1 MNRHATRR
9 IFLAIV
15 ALAMIASLFL
25 PAVKLYVHSQLGGE
39 TAALFQE
46 HTSAWQMA
54 FAPHSGL
61 PADAIR
67 ALGLVTYSA
76 VYQVIAAVLLV
87 LSAGAIALGR
97 RKQTIAGLILAAL
110 SVPFSGAFVLQLT
123 NLSSSLLFRLLIT
136 PQIAIYLPL
145 AGAVVLMLTAVVS
158 LHGSKAE
165 REAEGYKKAPSLL
178 SEKQWRLLCAVLAL
192 LSALVML
199 LPVYSISVPETV
211 TGSPA
216 DAAALN
222 RNVSMLEAGL
232 GRDSMLSALDEAT
245 RLYTTLKD
253 QGGISPE
260 QVQAVLLMLQQ
271 SNPDLDLGDL
281 DLEEL
286 TEAIAFEGISE
297 EDLQRLEDEIVER
310 TGMTVEELRASIQQ
324 QRDEIAAMDGESPLT
339 EEQFEQLKQAYAA
352 NKEQVDQVTATISEQ
367 IQDLRAQLDEAEGQ
381 MNAAREQMAQME
393 PMMEQGKSAIEQ
405 ARAALDMAGSQMA
418 MGEQGLAEGRR
429 QLEEQQ
435 KELKEKEEQ
444 LRREKEQLDRE
455 AQTLADQSAE
465 VSDRKETER
474 RETSVRLMLLEREE
488 IQSRVEGGME
498 LLDACDDYAAQM
510 LSETEKNF
518 SDRLVISLL
527 MILGGIAGF
536 VGLPAAFEKTNS
548 RFWLIAPV
556 LLCLGCGAAAEVLC
570 RLQGRGD
577 SYSAL
582 GAAIFALIQLV
593 LVIPKKKK
601 A

>member
-1 MNRHATRR
+1 MKHPALARIFSLVLVVLCLTMLLAGLGSVNKAMRERTKSLAAYDRLTDRIDEYRGLQQALAGGAPYDEANATLEQDLAQHESDAAQHRMDLAVYTATRSGLQTGEEALNQAESA
-9 IFLAIV
+9 FQEGKAQYLAGLKLFEEQEKAFWEGYEQFQQGKKQLEEGAKTL
-15 ALAMIASLFL
+15 ALARQTVNALQG
-25 PAVKLYVHSQLGGE
+25 QLE
-39 TAALFQE
+39 Q
-46 HTSAWQMA
+46 S
-54 FAPHSGL
+54 
-61 PADAIR
+61 R
-67 ALGLVTYSA
+67 N
-76 VYQVIAAVLLV
+76 
-87 LSAGAIALGR
+87 
-97 RKQTIAGLILAAL
+97 LAAIL
-110 SVPFSGAFVLQLT
+110 ESDDEEARLQLT
-123 NLSSSLLFRLLIT
+123 
-136 PQIAIYLPL
+136 
-145 AGAVVLMLTAVVS
+145 V
-158 LHGSKAE
+158 
-165 REAEGYKKAPSLL
+165 
-178 SEKQWRLLCAVLAL
+178 
-192 LSALVML
+192 
-199 LPVYSISVPETV
+199 
-211 TGSPA
+211 
-216 DAAALN
+216 AAY
-222 RNVSMLEAGL
+222 
-232 GRDSMLSALDEAT
+232 DSMLSALDEAT

-271 SNPDLDLGDL
+271 SNPDLDLGNL
-281 DLEEL
+281 NLEEL
-286 TEAIAFEGISE
+286 TEAISFEGISE
-297 EDLQRLEDEIVER
+297 EDLQRLEDEIVQR

-324 QRDEIAAMDGESPLT
+324 QRDEVAAMDAESPLT

-352 NKEQVDQVTATISEQ
+352 NKEQLDQVTAAISQQ
-367 IQDLRAQLDEAEGQ
+367 IQDLSAQLDEAEAQ

-393 PMMEQGKSAIEQ
+393 PIMEQGKSAIEQ

-418 MGEQGLAEGRR
+418 MGEQGIADGRR

-488 IQSRVEGGME
+488 IHSRVDGGME

-510 LSETEKNF
+510 LAETEKNF

-527 MILGGIAGF
+527 MIVGGIAGF

-556 LLCLGCGAAAEVLC
+556 LLCLGCGASAEILC

>member
-1 MNRHATRR
+1 MKHPALAR
-9 IFLAIV
+9 IF
-15 ALAMIASLFL
+15 S
-25 PAVKLYVHSQLGGE
+25 
-39 TAALFQE
+39 
-46 HTSAWQMA
+46 
-54 FAPHSGL
+54 
-61 PADAIR
+61 
-67 ALGLVTYSA
+67 
-76 VYQVIAAVLLV
+76 LV
-87 LSAGAIALGR
+87 L
-97 RKQTIAGLILAAL
+97 
-110 SVPFSGAFVLQLT
+110 
-123 NLSSSLLFRLLIT
+123 
-136 PQIAIYLPL
+136 
-145 AGAVVLMLTAVVS
+145 VVLCLT
-158 LHGSKAE
+158 
-165 REAEGYKKAPSLL
+165 
-178 SEKQWRLLCAVLAL
+178 
-192 LSALVML
+192 ML
-199 LPVYSISVPETV
+199 L
-211 TGSPA
+211 
-216 DAAALN
+216 
-222 RNVSMLEAGL
+222 AGL
-232 GRDSMLSALDEAT
+232 GSVNKAMRERTKSLAAYDRLTDRIEEYRALRQALADGKSYDEANAALEQDLEQHESDAAQHRMDLAVYTATRSGLQTGEDALNQAESAFQEGKAQYLAGLKLFEEQEKAFWEGYEQFQQGKKQLEEGAKTLALARQTVNALQSQLEQSKNLTSILESDDEQARQQLTVAAYDSMLSALDEAT

-510 LSETEKNF
+510 LSETEKNY

>member
-1 MNRHATRR
+1 MKHPALAR
-9 IFLAIV
+9 IF
-15 ALAMIASLFL
+15 S
-25 PAVKLYVHSQLGGE
+25 
-39 TAALFQE
+39 
-46 HTSAWQMA
+46 
-54 FAPHSGL
+54 
-61 PADAIR
+61 
-67 ALGLVTYSA
+67 
-76 VYQVIAAVLLV
+76 LV
-87 LSAGAIALGR
+87 L
-97 RKQTIAGLILAAL
+97 
-110 SVPFSGAFVLQLT
+110 
-123 NLSSSLLFRLLIT
+123 
-136 PQIAIYLPL
+136 
-145 AGAVVLMLTAVVS
+145 VVLCLT
-158 LHGSKAE
+158 
-165 REAEGYKKAPSLL
+165 
-178 SEKQWRLLCAVLAL
+178 
-192 LSALVML
+192 ML
-199 LPVYSISVPETV
+199 L
-211 TGSPA
+211 
-216 DAAALN
+216 
-222 RNVSMLEAGL
+222 AGL
-232 GRDSMLSALDEAT
+232 GSVNKAMRERTKSLAAYDRLTDRIEEYRALRQALADGKSYDEANAALEQDLEQHESDAAQHRMDLAVYTATRSGLQTGEDALNQAESAFQEGKAQYLAGLKLLEEQEKAFWEGYEQFQQGKKQLEEGAKTLALARQTVNALQSQLEQSKNLASILESDDEQARQQLTVAAYDSMLSALDEAT

-271 SNPDLDLGDL
+271 SHPDLDLGDL

-352 NKEQVDQVTATISEQ
+352 N
-367 IQDLRAQLDEAEGQ
+367 
-381 MNAAREQMAQME
+381 
-393 PMMEQGKSAIEQ
+393 
-405 ARAALDMAGSQMA
+405 
-418 MGEQGLAEGRR
+418 
-429 QLEEQQ
+429 
-435 KELKEKEEQ
+435 
-444 LRREKEQLDRE
+444 KEQLDRE